1 MLDPDPRRGQNG
13 RNRDPGFGDDVE
25 VVLVRPVAVVDQI
38 DAGVGRSAG
47 RGRATRVD
55 RDLDV
60 VPVGFI
66 DDGGDLILG
75 DRLDIAPGGI
85 GDLDQVRR

>member
-1 MLDPDPRRGQNG
+1 
-13 RNRDPGFGDDVE
+13 
-25 VVLVRPVAVVDQI
+25 
-38 DAGVGRSAG
+38 
-47 RGRATRVD
+47 VD